1 MDHSRTADFFF
12 THFVKES
19 RFCAHLVGKFR
30 RVLLVH
36 FAKGYVA
43 GQMQARQGVCR
54 QCGTCCHL
62 LFSCPMLTRERRCL
76 IYNSCRWKVC
86 RVFPIDQRDIDEVAL
101 DGAVCG
107 YCFGQAPAENPA
119 LEPPQIS
126 T

>member
-1 MDHSRTADFFF
+1 MSMP
-12 THFVKES
+12 KQS
-19 RFCAHLVGKFR
+19 RFFIHLIGKFR

-36 FAKGYVA
+36 FGKEYVV
-43 GQMQARQGVCR
+43 GRLLEREGECR

-62 LFSCPMLTRERRCL
+62 LFSCPMLTKEKRCL

-101 DGAVCG
+101 DGGRCG
-107 YCFGQAPAENPA
+107 YRFPETPLENTA
-119 LEPPQIS
+119 RGVTEHVS